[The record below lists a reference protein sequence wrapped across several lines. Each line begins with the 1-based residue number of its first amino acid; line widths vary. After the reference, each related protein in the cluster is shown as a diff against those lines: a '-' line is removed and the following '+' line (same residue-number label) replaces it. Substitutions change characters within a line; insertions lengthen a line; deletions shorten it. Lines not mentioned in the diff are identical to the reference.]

1 MSDDQALTPAAPR
14 LSPSQR
20 TQLARLMLECRSM
33 KEAGS
38 RAAIIDG
45 LPAVAQTIA
54 RDSAPLTILIR
65 LVNECLAQE
74 RGLADLLET
83 LRAAE
88 GESIPMRNVELFL
101 RSA

>member
-1 MSDDQALTPAAPR
+1 MTDDQAAPAPPR
-14 LSPSQR
+14 LSPNQR
-20 TQLARLMLECRSM
+20 TQLARLLLECPTM

-45 LPAVAQTIA
+45 LPAVANTIA
-54 RDSAPLTILIR
+54 RDSAPLTVVIR
-65 LVNECLAQE
+65 LVNECLNQE

-88 GESIPMRNVELFL
+88 GGSLQLRNVELFL
-101 RSA
+101 KSV